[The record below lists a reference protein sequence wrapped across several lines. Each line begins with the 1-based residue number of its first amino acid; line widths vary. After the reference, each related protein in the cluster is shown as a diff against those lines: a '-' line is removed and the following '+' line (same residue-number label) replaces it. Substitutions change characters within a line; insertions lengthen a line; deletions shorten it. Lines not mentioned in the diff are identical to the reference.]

1 MISDFRFWHFFP
13 RQGQLIHNIQNS
25 EMRNVNKRIAGII
38 AIGLLVFAISEIWG
52 MNTDSL
58 TPLLAAGMWDAYTL
72 ARWTSLAGTL
82 LWAGFYLAFHL
93 YGAAFLFSRI
103 LKMPWRAAIIMQTY
117 VTAFLV
123 IEKGLIFVLFSLT
136 GFTMSVSI
144 FSFGPIASTFL
155 DNNFLIYFF
164 NQLTLFTS
172 LIIAVQYRF
181 IRSFTKINPML
192 ILFGLIML
200 HIFVALIVAS
210 FSLIPVDDM
219 LSGFMEGGNPFE

>member
-1 MISDFRFWHFFP
+1 
-13 RQGQLIHNIQNS
+13 
-25 EMRNVNKRIAGII
+25 MRNVNKRIACII
-38 AIGLLVFAISEIWG
+38 AIGLLVFALSEIWG
-52 MNTDSL
+52 MNTESL
-58 TPLLAAGMWDAYTL
+58 TPLLAAGMWDVYTL
-72 ARWTSLAGTL
+72 ARWTSLTGTL

-93 YGAAFLFSRI
+93 YGAAFLFSKV
-103 LKMPWRAAIIMQTY
+103 LKVPWRAAIIMQTY
-117 VTAFLV
+117 VTALLV
-123 IEKGLIFVLFSLT
+123 IEKGLIFLLFALT

-155 DNNFLIYFF
+155 DNHFLIYFF

-181 IRSFTKINPML
+181 IRNFTKINPKL

-200 HIFVALIVAS
+200 HIFAALIVAS
-210 FSLIPVDDM
+210 FSLIPINDM

>member
-1 MISDFRFWHFFP
+1 
-13 RQGQLIHNIQNS
+13 
-25 EMRNVNKRIAGII
+25 MRNVNKRIACII

-93 YGAAFLFSRI
+93 YGAAFLYSRI
-103 LKMPWRAAIIMQTY
+103 LRMPWRAAIIMQTY
-117 VTAFLV
+117 VTALLV
-123 IEKGLIFVLFSLT
+123 IEKGLIFVLFALT

-144 FSFGPIASTFL
+144 FSFGPIAATFL

-181 IRSFTKINPML
+181 IRSFTKINPAL

>member
-1 MISDFRFWHFFP
+1 
-13 RQGQLIHNIQNS
+13 
-25 EMRNVNKRIAGII
+25 MRNVNKRIACII
-38 AIGLLVFAISEIWG
+38 ALGLLVFALSEIWG

-58 TPLLAAGMWDAYTL
+58 TPLLAAGMWDAYAL

-93 YGAAFLFSRI
+93 YGAAFLFSKI

-117 VTAFLV
+117 VTALLL
-123 IEKGLIFVLFSLT
+123 IEKGLLFVLFALT

-144 FSFGPIASTFL
+144 FSFGPIAATFL
-155 DNNFLIYFF
+155 DNHFIIYFF

-181 IRSFTKINPML
+181 IRSFTKINPKL

-200 HIFVALIVAS
+200 HILVALIVAS
-210 FSLIPVDDM
+210 FSLIPVDEM

>member
-13 RQGQLIHNIQNS
+13 RQGQLIHNIQNT
-25 EMRNVNKRIAGII
+25 EMRSVNKRIACII

-93 YGAAFLFSRI
+93 YGAAFLFSKI

-117 VTAFLV
+117 VTALLV
-123 IEKGLIFVLFSLT
+123 IEKGLIFVLFSAT
-136 GFTMSVSI
+136 GFTMPVSI
-144 FSFGPIASTFL
+144 FSFGPIAATFL
-155 DNNFLIYFF
+155 DNHFLIYFF

-181 IRSFTKINPML
+181 IRSFTKINPKL

-210 FSLIPVDDM
+210 FGLIPVDDM

>member
-13 RQGQLIHNIQNS
+13 RQGQLIHNIQHT
-25 EMRNVNKRIAGII
+25 EMRNINKRIACII
-38 AIGLLVFAISEIWG
+38 AIGLLVFAIREIWG

-72 ARWTSLAGTL
+72 ARWTSLLGTL

-93 YGAAFLFSRI
+93 YGAAFLFSKI

-117 VTAFLV
+117 VTALLV
-123 IEKGLIFVLFSLT
+123 IEKGLIFLLFALT
-136 GFTMSVSI
+136 GYTMSVSI
-144 FSFGPIASTFL
+144 FSFGPIAATFL

-181 IRSFTKINPML
+181 IRSFTKINPKL
-192 ILFGLIML
+192 ILLGLILL
-200 HIFVALIVAS
+200 HIFAALIVAS

>member
-13 RQGQLIHNIQNS
+13 RQGQLIHNIQNT
-25 EMRNVNKRIAGII
+25 EMRNVNKRIACII

-93 YGAAFLFSRI
+93 YGAAFLFSKI
-103 LKMPWRAAIIMQTY
+103 LRMPWRAAIIMQTY
-117 VTAFLV
+117 VTALLV
-123 IEKGLIFVLFSLT
+123 IEKGLVFVLFSVT
-136 GFTMSVSI
+136 GFTMPVSI
-144 FSFGPIASTFL
+144 FSFGPIAATFL
-155 DNNFLIYFF
+155 DNHFLIYFF

-181 IRSFTKINPML
+181 IRSFTKINPKL
-192 ILFGLIML
+192 ILFGLIIL
-200 HIFVALIVAS
+200 HIFAALIVAS
-210 FSLIPVDDM
+210 FGLIPVDDM
-219 LSGFMEGGNPFE
+219 LSGFMEGGNSVE

>member
-1 MISDFRFWHFFP
+1 MISDFRFWHFFS
-13 RQGQLIHNIQNS
+13 RQGQLIHNIQNT
-25 EMRNVNKRIAGII
+25 EMRNVNKRIACII

-93 YGAAFLFSRI
+93 YGAAFLYSRI
-103 LKMPWRAAIIMQTY
+103 LRMPWRAAIIMQTY
-117 VTAFLV
+117 VTALLV
-123 IEKGLIFVLFSLT
+123 IEKGLIFVLFALT

-144 FSFGPIASTFL
+144 FSFGPIAATFL

-181 IRSFTKINPML
+181 IRSFTKINPAL

>member
-13 RQGQLIHNIQNS
+13 RQGQLIHNIQNT
-25 EMRNVNKRIAGII
+25 EMRNVNKRIACII

-93 YGAAFLFSRI
+93 YGAAFLFSKI
-103 LKMPWRAAIIMQTY
+103 LRMPWRAAIIMQTY
-117 VTAFLV
+117 VTALLV
-123 IEKGLIFVLFSLT
+123 IEKGLVFVLFSVT
-136 GFTMSVSI
+136 GFTMPVSI
-144 FSFGPIASTFL
+144 FSFGPIAATFL
-155 DNNFLIYFF
+155 DNHFLIYFF

-181 IRSFTKINPML
+181 IRSFTKINPKL

-200 HIFVALIVAS
+200 HIFAALIVAS
-210 FSLIPVDDM
+210 FGLIPVDDM
-219 LSGFMEGGNPFE
+219 LSGFMEGGNSVE

>member
-13 RQGQLIHNIQNS
+13 RQGQLIHNIQNT
-25 EMRNVNKRIAGII
+25 EMRNVNKRIACII

-72 ARWTSLAGTL
+72 ARWTSLVGTL

-93 YGAAFLFSRI
+93 YGAAFLFSKI
-103 LKMPWRAAIIMQTY
+103 LRMPWRAAIIMQTY
-117 VTAFLV
+117 VTALLV
-123 IEKGLIFVLFSLT
+123 IEKGLVFALFSVT
-136 GFTMSVSI
+136 GFTMPVSI
-144 FSFGPIASTFL
+144 FSFGPIAATFL
-155 DNNFLIYFF
+155 DNHFLIYFF

-181 IRSFTKINPML
+181 IRSFTKINPKL

-200 HIFVALIVAS
+200 HIFAALIVAS
-210 FSLIPVDDM
+210 FGLIPVDDM
-219 LSGFMEGGNPFE
+219 LSGFMEGGNSVE

>member
-1 MISDFRFWHFFP
+1 MISDFRFWHFFS
-13 RQGQLIHNIQNS
+13 RQGQLIHNIQNT
-25 EMRNVNKRIAGII
+25 EMRNVNKRIACII

-103 LKMPWRAAIIMQTY
+103 LRMPWRAAIIMQTY
-117 VTAFLV
+117 VTALLV
-123 IEKGLIFVLFSLT
+123 IEKGLIFVLFALT

-144 FSFGPIASTFL
+144 FSFGPIAATFL

-181 IRSFTKINPML
+181 IRSFTKINPAL

>member
-1 MISDFRFWHFFP
+1 MISDFKFWHFFP
-13 RQGQLIHNIQNS
+13 RQGQLIHNLQNT
-25 EMRNVNKRIAGII
+25 EMRNVNKRIAWII
-38 AIGLLVFAISEIWG
+38 AIGLVVFALGEIWG

-93 YGAAFLFSRI
+93 YGAAFLFSKI
-103 LKMPWRAAIIMQTY
+103 LKLPWRAAIVMQTY
-117 VTAFLV
+117 VTALLV
-123 IEKGLIFVLFSLT
+123 IEKGLIFLLFAVT

-144 FSFGPIASTFL
+144 FSFGPIAASFL
-155 DNNFLIYFF
+155 DNTFLIYFF

-181 IRSFTKINPML
+181 IRNFTKTNPKL
-192 ILFGLIML
+192 VLFGLIML
-200 HIFVALIVAS
+200 HIFAALIVAS

>member
-13 RQGQLIHNIQNS
+13 RQGQLIHNIQNT
-25 EMRNVNKRIAGII
+25 EMRNVNKRIACII

-93 YGAAFLFSRI
+93 YGAAFLFSKI
-103 LKMPWRAAIIMQTY
+103 LRMPWRAAIIMQTY
-117 VTAFLV
+117 VTALLV
-123 IEKGLIFVLFSLT
+123 IEKGLVFVLFSVT
-136 GFTMSVSI
+136 GFTMPVSI
-144 FSFGPIASTFL
+144 FSFGPIAATFL
-155 DNNFLIYFF
+155 DNHFLIYFF

-181 IRSFTKINPML
+181 IRSFTKINPKL
-192 ILFGLIML
+192 ILLGLIML
-200 HIFVALIVAS
+200 HIFAALIVAS
-210 FSLIPVDDM
+210 FGLIPVDDM

>member
-13 RQGQLIHNIQNS
+13 RQGQLIHTIQHT
-25 EMRNVNKRIAGII
+25 EMRNINKRIACII
-38 AIGLLVFAISEIWG
+38 AIGLLVFAIREIWG

-72 ARWTSLAGTL
+72 ARWTSLLGTL

-93 YGAAFLFSRI
+93 YGAAFLFSKI

-117 VTAFLV
+117 VTALLV
-123 IEKGLIFVLFSLT
+123 IEKGLIFLLFALT
-136 GFTMSVSI
+136 GYTMSVSI
-144 FSFGPIASTFL
+144 FSFGPIAATFL

-181 IRSFTKINPML
+181 IRSFTKINPKL
-192 ILFGLIML
+192 ILLGLILL
-200 HIFVALIVAS
+200 HIFAALIVAS

>member
-1 MISDFRFWHFFP
+1 MISDFRFWHFFS
-13 RQGQLIHNIQNS
+13 RQGQLIHNIQNT
-25 EMRNVNKRIAGII
+25 EMRNVNKRIACII

-93 YGAAFLFSRI
+93 YGAAFLYSRI
-103 LKMPWRAAIIMQTY
+103 LRMPWRAAIIMQTY
-117 VTAFLV
+117 VTALLV
-123 IEKGLIFVLFSLT
+123 IEKGLIFVLFALT

-144 FSFGPIASTFL
+144 FSFGPIAATFL

-181 IRSFTKINPML
+181 IRNFTKINPAL

>member
-13 RQGQLIHNIQNS
+13 RQGQLIHNIQNT
-25 EMRNVNKRIAGII
+25 EMRNVNKRIACII

-72 ARWTSLAGTL
+72 ARWTSLVGTL

-93 YGAAFLFSRI
+93 YGAAFLFSKI
-103 LKMPWRAAIIMQTY
+103 LRMPWRAAIIMQTY
-117 VTAFLV
+117 VTALLV
-123 IEKGLIFVLFSLT
+123 IEKGLVFALFSVT
-136 GFTMSVSI
+136 GFTMPVSI
-144 FSFGPIASTFL
+144 FSFGPIAATFL
-155 DNNFLIYFF
+155 DNHFLIYFF

-181 IRSFTKINPML
+181 IRSFTKINPKL
-192 ILFGLIML
+192 ILFGLIIL
-200 HIFVALIVAS
+200 HIFAALIVAS
-210 FSLIPVDDM
+210 FGLIPVDDM
-219 LSGFMEGGNPFE
+219 LSGFMEGGNSVE

>member
-155 DNNFLIYFF
+155 DNHFLIYFF